1 MQATPKTVDG
11 TTQLVANPKI
21 LESSFGP
28 EDLYLA
34 HGRGDGLPPKL
45 WSLSEHAPSKC
56 GVCKRELYSYD
67 MGAVISGFGS

>member
-1 MQATPKTVDG
+1 M
-11 TTQLVANPKI
+11 
-21 LESSFGP
+21 
-28 EDLYLA
+28 YLA